1 MDEALRNLTMILW
14 AYCAVNTS
22 KPVEA
27 KMVTINEEV
36 PPVQETVV
44 YGAART
50 PSGKENVFEI
60 EQPADAPNPLGNPIV
75 EDEGDTVVGSSDNS
89 VSQAVSSSDTEKQPK
104 IIARDAVGEA
114 MGPGQLPLPENGKI
128 ENELYQQG
136 SDIIDVQ
143 AFPIQDVNEV
153 TTPNTQPAIVTQ

>member
-1 MDEALRNLTMILW
+1 M
-14 AYCAVNTS
+14 
-22 KPVEA
+22 
-27 KMVTINEEV
+27 
-36 PPVQETVV
+36 
-44 YGAART
+44 
-50 PSGKENVFEI
+50 FEI

>member
-14 AYCAVNTS
+14 AYCAVNS
-22 KPVEA
+22 PASAEA
-27 KMVTINEEV
+27 RMVTISEEN
-36 PPVQETVV
+36 PPAQETIV

-60 EQPADAPNPLGNPIV
+60 EQPENAPNPLGNPIV
-75 EDEGDTVVGSSDNS
+75 GDSDAPTADERA
-89 VSQAVSSSDTEKQPK
+89 QAVPVQPLPETQKQPK
-104 IIARDAVGEA
+104 VLARDAVGEA
-114 MGPGQLPLPENGKI
+114 MGAGEIPLPENGKI

-136 SDIIDVQ
+136 NDIIDVQ
-143 AFPIQDVNEV
+143 AFPIKDVDEV